1 MKNYILIAATS
12 LMIMTACKND
22 PKQDAQVIM
31 ERDSLLKVID
41 ERELSVN
48 EFITS
53 FNEVEKNLN
62 EVSRKQNIILL
73 SSGKLSDVK
82 GNKKERINSEIKAI
96 NDLMDANTKALKQ
109 LKSKLNSSN
118 NKNSQLEKTVEN
130 LNNQLN
136 LKYFELAD
144 LNEKLNILNAQVAQL
159 QISVDTL
166 SNQNMAQAETISNN
180 TAELHT
186 AYYIVGKS
194 NDLETFQLIDKQ
206 GGLLGFGETAK
217 LSNNLDKSMFT
228 KIDYNDVTVIPIN
241 SKHIKIITT
250 HPTGSFSL
258 DKTGK
263 MVNSIIISDPEKFW
277 SASKYLVV
285 SK

>member
-1 MKNYILIAATS
+1 MKKYILLAVTS
-12 LMIMTACKND
+12 LTILTACKNE
-22 PKQDAQVIM
+22 PKQDAQVINQ
-31 ERDSLLKVID
+31 RDSLLKVIE

-53 FNEVEKNLN
+53 FNEVESNLHL
-62 EVSRKQNIILL
+62 VSKKQNVILIT
-73 SSGKLSDVK
+73 SGKPGDLK
-82 GNKKERINSEIKAI
+82 ANQKTRINNEIVAI
-96 NDLMDANTKALKQ
+96 NELMVTNTKVLKQ
-109 LKSKLNSSN
+109 LKSKLKSSDK
-118 NKNSQLEKTVEN
+118 KNAQLEKTVET

-136 LKYFELAD
+136 LKYFELTA
-144 LNEKLNILNAQVAQL
+144 LNQKLYVLNAQVVQL
-159 QISVDTL
+159 EIAMDTL
-166 SNQNMAQAETISNN
+166 FNQNMDQHQTITNQ
-180 TAELHT
+180 TAELQT

-194 NDLETFQLIDKQ
+194 ADLETFELIDKH

-228 KIDYNDVTVIPIN
+228 KINYNDVTIIPIN

-258 DKTGK
+258 DKTGR
-263 MVNSIIISDPEKFW
+263 MVNNIVISDPEKFW

-285 SK
+285 AN

>member
-12 LMIMTACKND
+12 LTILSACKNE

-31 ERDSLLKVID
+31 QRDSLIKVIE

-48 EFITS
+48 EFIAS
-53 FNEVEKNLN
+53 FNEVESNLHL
-62 EVSRKQNIILL
+62 VSKKQNVILIN
-73 SSGKLSDVK
+73 SGKPGDLK
-82 GNKKERINSEIKAI
+82 ANQKTRINNEIQAI
-96 NDLMDANTKALKQ
+96 NELMVANTKVLKQ
-109 LKSKLNSSN
+109 LKGKLKSSDK
-118 NKNSQLEKTVEN
+118 KNTQLEKTVET

-136 LKYFELAD
+136 LKYFELTA
-144 LNEKLNILNAQVAQL
+144 LNQKLYVLNAQVAQL
-159 QISVDTL
+159 EISVDTL
-166 SNQNMAQAETISNN
+166 FNQNMDQHQTITNQS
-180 TAELHT
+180 AELRT

-194 NDLETFQLIDKQ
+194 ADLETFELIDKH

-228 KIDYNDVTVIPIN
+228 KIDYNNSTIIPIN

-258 DKTGK
+258 DKTGR
-263 MVNSIIISDPEKFW
+263 MVNNIVISDPEKFW

-285 SK
+285 AN

>member
-1 MKNYILIAATS
+1 MKNYIFIAVAS
-12 LMIMTACKND
+12 LMITTACKTD
-22 PKQDAQVIM
+22 PTKDTRAAM

-48 EFITS
+48 EFISS

-62 EVSRKQNIILL
+62 EVSRKQNIILS
-73 SSGKLSDVK
+73 SSGKGDLKAS
-82 GNKKERINSEIKAI
+82 KKERINAEIKAI

-109 LKSKLNSSN
+109 LKTKLNSSN
-118 NKNSQLEKTVEN
+118 TKNVQLEKTVEN

-144 LNEKLNILNAQVAQL
+144 LNEKLNILHAQVAQL
-159 QISVDTL
+159 QILVDTL
-166 SNQNMAQAETISNN
+166 YNQNMAQNETINN
-180 TAELHT
+180 QTAELRT

-194 NDLETFQLIDKQ
+194 NDLETFELIDKK
-206 GGLLGFGETAK
+206 GGLLGFGETAQ

-228 KIDYNDVTVIPIN
+228 KIDYNETTIIPVN
-241 SKHIKIITT
+241 SKGIKIITT

-258 DKTGK
+258 NKTGR
-263 MVNSIIISDPEKFW
+263 MVNSIVISDPGKFW